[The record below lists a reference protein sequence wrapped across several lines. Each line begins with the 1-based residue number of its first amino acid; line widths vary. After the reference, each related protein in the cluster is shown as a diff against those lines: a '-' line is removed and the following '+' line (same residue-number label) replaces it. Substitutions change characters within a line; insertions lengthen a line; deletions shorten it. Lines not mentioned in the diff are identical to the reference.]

1 MDRASVLVWS
11 SRMFGSLYQVRLT
24 GKRFKAWNKYV
35 YHTAKYTVA
44 STLRA
49 VCSGSYSALI

>member
-11 SRMFGSLYQVRLT
+11 TRMFGSLYQVRLT

-44 STLRA
+44 S
-49 VCSGSYSALI
+49 AL

>member
-11 SRMFGSLYQVRLT
+11 TRMFGSLYQVRLT

-44 STLRA
+44 VHCERF
-49 VCSGSYSALI
+49 ALAHTPP